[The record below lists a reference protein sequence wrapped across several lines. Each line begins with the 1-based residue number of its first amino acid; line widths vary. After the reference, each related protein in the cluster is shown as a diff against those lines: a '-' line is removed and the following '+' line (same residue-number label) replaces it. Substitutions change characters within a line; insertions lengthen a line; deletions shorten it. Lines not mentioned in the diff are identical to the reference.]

1 MKPSRLGLNPS
12 FYSKQS
18 NYKMTIEEQLSTVET
33 LAQALTAERD
43 DLRSTVEKLTVG
55 AADELTAVKAEVVT
69 KDARISELT
78 VAFEAAT
85 AEIATLKALVSDL
98 EASKVSASKEAAN
111 IVAKTGSQPVLAEQP
126 SVQTEKSVEQ
136 IREEYSTM
144 KPSAERVAFLK
155 KHQAAI
161 LYGRTK

>member
-1 MKPSRLGLNPS
+1 MKPSRLGLNPPA
-12 FYSKQS
+12 YSKQS

-136 IREEYSTM
+136 IREEYSAM
-144 KPSAERVAFLK
+144 KPSGERVAFLK
-155 KHQAAI
+155 KHQSAI